1 MAPITEQAVERLDR
15 VLETMAQS
23 QTDMVAAVARIE
35 AVVEKETR
43 VLDRVLDSLDK
54 LESGVDELE
63 KRAERFAGWKA
74 GALAAAGGG
83 TAFGIQRIID
93 LLQGN

>member
-1 MAPITEQAVERLDR
+1 MAPEANHDVQRLDR
-15 VLETMAQS
+15 VLETMAQAH
-23 QTDMVAAVARIE
+23 TEMVAAVARIE

-54 LESGVDELE
+54 LEARVDDLE

-83 TAFGIQRIID
+83 TAFGLQRILEIF
-93 LLQGN
+93 QGN